1 MVIVPDETQKIDVAP
16 VIPEESDEIKESREH
31 LPPPFDVDAAPV
43 VPDEPAIEAQV
54 IAENADEEG
63 GNISDVPEPPNPV
76 IPEAIDVPAP
86 ESVQQE
92 VQAIPDVET
101 DVNVPVQEV
110 MGV

>member
-1 MVIVPDETQKIDVAP
+1 MVIVQDEAPKIDIAP
-16 VIPEESDEIKESREH
+16 VIPEESDEIKESRDH

-54 IAENADEEG
+54 IAEDADEERESR
-63 GNISDVPEPPNPV
+63 SDVPEPQVPI
-76 IPEAIDVPAP
+76 IPEAVDVPAP

-92 VQAIPDVET
+92 VQAISDVEA